1 MKTGSSLL
9 ALNPGSVSD
18 SGFFILGG
26 QNLISVFDFIRRTS
40 SFRSNWRHIERSGAK
55 SKYIRYFKALF

>member
-18 SGFFILGG
+18 SGFFIFGEDR
-26 QNLISVFDFIRRTS
+26 Q
-40 SFRSNWRHIERSGAK
+40 
-55 SKYIRYFKALF
+55 